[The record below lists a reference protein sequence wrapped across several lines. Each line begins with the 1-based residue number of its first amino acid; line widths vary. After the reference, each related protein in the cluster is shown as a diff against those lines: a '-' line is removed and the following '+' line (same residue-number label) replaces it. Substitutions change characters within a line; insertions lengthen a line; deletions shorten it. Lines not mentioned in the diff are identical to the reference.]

1 MTSPSPNLS
10 VGPTIRRYRQQK
22 GDRSVASVAG
32 LCGITPRYLHM
43 IEEGKK
49 VPSVD
54 VLDRIAA
61 VLGVPLAALLAGEP
75 IDHPLTPVSAAPAV
89 ARALLGSTREP
100 GLGAVMRRG
109 CGIVS
114 SGPGIPGRPR
124 RTASPR
130 RPATYRG

>member
-1 MTSPSPNLS
+1 
-10 VGPTIRRYRQQK
+10 
-22 GDRSVASVAG
+22 
-32 LCGITPRYLHM
+32 M

-75 IDHPLTPVSAAPAV
+75 IDHPSTPVSAAPAV

-100 GLGAVMRRG
+100 GPGAVDAVQLRERVERAWHSWQTSKDRFTQAAG
-109 CGIVS
+109 HL
-114 SGPGIPGRPR
+114 PGLITDVEDAVR
-124 RTASPR
+124 RTRNRAWP
-130 RPATYRG
+130 G